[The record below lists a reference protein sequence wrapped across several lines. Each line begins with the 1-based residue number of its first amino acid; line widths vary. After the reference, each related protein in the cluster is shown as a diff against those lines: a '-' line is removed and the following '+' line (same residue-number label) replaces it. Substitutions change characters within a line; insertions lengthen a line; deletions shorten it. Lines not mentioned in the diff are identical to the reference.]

1 MTNPNHY
8 QILKVSPNA
17 TQAEI
22 KQAYRR
28 LVKLFHPDSN
38 QDSNDTEQIIL
49 INAAYEVLGDAQSR
63 QRYDRQ
69 LQYVD
74 NNSHNTVYNRANTH
88 RQNRTEKAQQQF
100 KRKRKTGRDI
110 DAEVEEWLRLIY
122 QPIHSCLSKILNSLE
137 PQIEKL
143 AADPFDD
150 ELLEEFQ
157 EYLED
162 CKKDIKK
169 AEANFRSR
177 PNPSSLAKTA
187 ANLYY
192 CINQVNDGLDELA
205 FFPLSYDDNY
215 LHTGQE
221 MFRIAG
227 GLFYKAENSVI

>member
-1 MTNPNHY
+1 MNNPNHY
-8 QILKVSPNA
+8 EILKVSPNA

-38 QDSNDTEQIIL
+38 QDSDDTEQIIL

-63 QRYDRQ
+63 QKYDRQ

-74 NNSHNTVYNRANTH
+74 NSPHNSVYNRANAQ
-88 RQNRTEKAQQQF
+88 RQKRTETAQQQF
-100 KRKRKTGRDI
+100 QRKRKTGKDI
-110 DAEVEEWLRLIY
+110 DKEVEEWLHFIY
-122 QPIHSCLSKILNSLE
+122 QPIHSSLYKILYSLE
-137 PQIEKL
+137 AQIDKL

-150 ELLEEFQ
+150 QLLEEFQ
-157 EYLED
+157 EYLEH
-162 CKKDIKK
+162 CKQEIKK

-177 PNPSSLAKTA
+177 PNPFNLAKMA

-192 CINQVNDGLDELA
+192 CINQINDGLDELA

-221 MFRIAG
+221 MFRIAK